1 MIPAGPPS
9 KRPPHSGLARFVGG
23 AAWFGTALLVLLLGL
38 PAAIAAG
45 DETLTAGEFIP
56 VTPPQPAP
64 QVAFTDP
71 DGKAMTVAD
80 FKGKP
85 LIINFWATWCTP
97 CLKEMPSLERLQ
109 SNLAGRL
116 VIAAVAQDRLGAQ
129 RVIPFAAEK
138 GLNKLKIYLDPKA
151 ELGRAF
157 GSRGLPTS
165 IIIDAEGRVVGRVEG
180 AVEWDS
186 AEIMAR
192 LKPYLAGG
200 RPGA

>member
-1 MIPAGPPS
+1 MAG
-9 KRPPHSGLARFVGG
+9 FVGG

-38 PAAIAAG
+38 PAASAAG
-45 DETLTAGEFIP
+45 SETLRTGEFIP

-64 QVAFTDP
+64 QVGFTDP
-71 DGKAMTVAD
+71 DGKPMTVAD

-85 LIINFWATWCTP
+85 VIINFWATWCTP

-116 VIAAVAQDRLGAQ
+116 IIAAVAQDRSGAQ
-129 RVIPFAAEK
+129 RVIPFVAQMGLK
-138 GLNKLKIYLDPKA
+138 GLKIYLDPKG

-165 IIIDAEGRVVGRVEG
+165 IIIDAEGRGVGRVEG
-180 AVEWDS
+180 AVEWIS
-186 AEIMAR
+186 AEAMALLR
-192 LKPYLAGG
+192 PYLAGG